1 VDHKQDFHEGRK
13 SNERLLFTLP
23 RARGGEV
30 MFQKEAKTIDQV
42 FLIALGIHEPL
53 LGDPLFGS
61 AHRQFTNDWYIY
73 NRCAFY
79 LFYVKAMDDIDSRL
93 CVLT

>member
-1 VDHKQDFHEGRK
+1 
-13 SNERLLFTLP
+13 
-23 RARGGEV
+23 

-61 AHRQFTNDWYIY
+61 PHRHFTNDWYI
-73 NRCAFY
+73 
-79 LFYVKAMDDIDSRL
+79 
-93 CVLT
+93 